1 MLGLKKRILLSF
13 TVFAMFFGAGNLI
26 FPPYL
31 AYEAGRSVIPAFIGF
46 IATAIGLPVLSLIA
60 IGKAGATEKL
70 ASRVHPVFAA
80 AFTIAIYLAIG
91 PCLAIPRTA
100 STSYEMVAN
109 ALPVKIDWL
118 LIPYSII
125 FFILS
130 GIIAL
135 RPEKLTKRLGRILS
149 PLLVILIAILF
160 IGSMLHFS
168 GSGAEA
174 TGAYATHPFSTGFT
188 DGYQTMDALAGLVFG
203 IVLALNI
210 EALGVKGK
218 DITKEAAIASIGG
231 GVLLLAV
238 YSMIVVI
245 GLSAKGYT
253 ADAANGADVLSAAAA
268 AVSGHYGRSVLA
280 LIFVIACFNTSVSL
294 LSSCGEYFHYLQPRI
309 PRGGWIAIFAA
320 VSCLISN
327 VGLNAIISISSPILT
342 LFYPAAIMLIAL
354 SFLPHP
360 DSLAWTH
367 RIGVAAAL
375 IASLL
380 NVLGLYSST
389 VLWIVPAVI
398 GSAIGYVIDR
408 KAKQ

>member
-149 PLLVILIAILF
+149 PLLVTLIAILF

-168 GSGAEA
+168 GSGSEA
-174 TGAYATHPFSTGFT
+174 AGAYATHPFSTGFT

-218 DITKEAAIASIGG
+218 DITKEAAMASIGG

-268 AVSGHYGRSVLA
+268 AVSEHYGRSVLA

-294 LSSCGEYFHYLQPRI
+294 LSSCGEYFHHLQPRI

-354 SFLPHP
+354 SFLPNP
-360 DSLAWTH
+360 DSLTWTH
-367 RIGVAAAL
+367 RIGVVAAL

-389 VLWIVPAVI
+389 FLWIVPAAL
-398 GSAIGYVIDR
+398 GSVIGYVIDR
-408 KAKQ
+408 KAK

>member
-125 FFILS
+125 FFVLS

-149 PLLVILIAILF
+149 PLLVTLIAVLF

-174 TGAYATHPFSTGFT
+174 AGDYATHPFSTGFT

-218 DITKEAAIASIGG
+218 DITKESAIASIGG

-268 AVSGHYGRSVLA
+268 AVSGHYGRAVLA

-294 LSSCGEYFHYLQPRI
+294 LSSCGEYFHHLQPRI

-360 DSLAWTH
+360 DALAWTH
-367 RIGVAAAL
+367 RIGVVAAL

-380 NVLGLYSST
+380 NVLGLYAST
-389 VLWIVPAVI
+389 FLWIVPAVI

-408 KAKQ
+408 KAR